1 LTATFDKNIKATE
14 TNIKFVY
21 FDLGNVLLSFDTAKA
36 CNNLAT
42 VFNRTFQQVH
52 EALYVSGLEDEFE
65 HGRVSPDVV
74 VAELCRRL
82 DVDSSCI
89 SAADVLDGMSDMFT
103 EIEAMIGVIQTVR
116 DRGYRVGLL
125 SNTCWAHWDWVGRQN
140 YAVLKTPFEQLV
152 VSYEIGAMKPSPS
165 IYEAA
170 ESMAKLA
177 PLQLMFIDDKPE
189 NVAAAKQR
197 GWNAETCIG
206 GPQAISV
213 LKNYGLL

>member
-1 LTATFDKNIKATE
+1 LTATSNKNIKPTE

-42 VFNRTFQQVH
+42 LLSRTPKQIH
-52 EALYVSGLEDEFE
+52 EALYESGLEDEFE

-82 DVDSSCI
+82 DVDSNRIC
-89 SAADVLDGMSDMFT
+89 AADVLDGMSDMFT
-103 EIEAMIGVIQTVR
+103 EIDAMIGVIQTVR

-125 SNTCWAHWDWVGRQN
+125 SNTCHAHWDWVVRQN

-152 VSYEIGAMKPSPS
+152 VSYEIGSMKPSPA

-177 PLQLMFIDDKPE
+177 PKQLMFIDDKPE
-189 NVAAAKQR
+189 NVSAARHR
-197 GWNAETCIG
+197 GWNAETCVG
-206 GPQAISV
+206 GPQAISI
-213 LKNYGLL
+213 LKDYGLM